1 MGPLVLKTIMAFK
14 DLLTSEG
21 RLKYRIQRKT
31 KTLLERYAQHDARME
46 AAEILREIGT
56 PEAIYGLARR
66 FSSTSENLGTDQEEK
81 KRVQDVLIAF
91 GDDAVEPL
99 QRYIRSYD
107 KVTWAIDALKQLQ
120 PRDELIPFLF
130 EVLSEGD
137 PVRIRGEKAHQILK
151 AFEDLDAPE
160 VVEGVL
166 ACLKSPDDT
175 VRIAAIECLGS
186 YADERAREPLLEALV
201 SPDEDSMRVKMT
213 IGEALEKLEWDV
225 KGYRKKVESA
235 LPEQFRV
242 TSKGRVT
249 R

>member
-1 MGPLVLKTIMAFK
+1 MAIK

-21 RLKYRIQRKT
+21 RLRFRIQRST

-46 AAEILREIGT
+46 AADKLREIAT
-56 PEAIYGLARR
+56 PDAIYGLARR

-91 GDDAVEPL
+91 GDEAVEPL
-99 QRYIRSYD
+99 QRYIQSYD
-107 KVTWAIDALKQLQ
+107 KVTWAIDALKQLL
-120 PRDELIPFLF
+120 PRERLIPFLF
-130 EVLSEGD
+130 DVLSEGD

-151 AFEDLDAPE
+151 AFEDLDDPE
-160 VVEGVL
+160 VVPGV
-166 ACLKSPDDT
+166 APCLTSSDDI
-175 VRIAAIECLGS
+175 VRIAAIECLEV
-186 YADERAREPLLEALV
+186 YADERSREPLLDTLV
-201 SPDEDSMRVKMT
+201 SPDEDSMRVKMK
-213 IGEALEKLEWDV
+213 IGEALEKLQWDV
-225 KGYRKKVESA
+225 KGYRKRVESA

>member
-1 MGPLVLKTIMAFK
+1 MAIK

-21 RLKYRIQRKT
+21 RLKFRIQRKT

-56 PEAIYGLARR
+56 PDAIYGLARR
-66 FSSTSENLGTDQEEK
+66 FSSTAENLGTDQDEK
-81 KRVQDVLIAF
+81 KRIQDVLIAF
-91 GDDAVEPL
+91 GDDAIEPL
-99 QRYIRSYD
+99 QRYVRSYD
-107 KVTWAIDALKQLQ
+107 KVTWAIDALKQLL
-120 PRDELIPFLF
+120 PRDALIPFLI

-151 AFEDLDAPE
+151 AFEDLDSPD
-160 VVEGVL
+160 VIEGVTP
-166 ACLKSPDDT
+166 CLSSPDDT
-175 VRIAAIECLGS
+175 VRIAAIECLETYG
-186 YADERAREPLLEALV
+186 DERAREPLLDTLV
-201 SPDEDSMRVKMT
+201 SPDEDSMRVKMK
-213 IGEALEKLEWDV
+213 IGEVLEKLEWDV

-235 LPEQFRV
+235 LPEPFRV